1 MKNEGDDVRM
11 GDGDLLTVMTMP
23 QTRSILQRTWMILMK
38 SIRALVNIPEAQTH
52 GDSFIKVQRWIR
64 SQHQSF
70 QMYVHMRLAN
80 WGRL

>member
-70 QMYVHMRLAN
+70 QMYVQTRLAN